1 MRLRLLHVAGR
12 IVTTG
17 RRHLLRRPRGWPWAE
32 LIIGEHARL
41 ARLHALPDTDPHPR
55 RAHPGEPATTAPEP
69 AHATNRQH
77 RTGINQNPSDQD
89 HERSRLVD
97 SGACRPPRFM
107 R

>member
-41 ARLHALPDTDPHPR
+41 ARLHALP
-55 RAHPGEPATTAPEP
+55 
-69 AHATNRQH
+69 
-77 RTGINQNPSDQD
+77 
-89 HERSRLVD
+89 
-97 SGACRPPRFM
+97 
-107 R
+107 